1 MKRIALAF
9 LLSLIVMPLI
19 ISAVA
24 AKGEDEPVPL
34 SAGCNAVVWTGP
46 DNTSAQTIVDSV
58 KLPTALTSSWK
69 FESTTGHWLGFAP
82 FIPSGANDFFSV
94 DRFDVV
100 FLCVDGFTWW
110 YRPVLDDSTPP

>member
-9 LLSLIVMPLI
+9 LLGLMIMSLI

-34 SAGCNAVVWTGP
+34 SAGCNAVVWTGS
-46 DNTSAQTIVDSV
+46 DNTSIQTIVDSV
-58 KLPTALTSSWK
+58 KLPTALISSWK
-69 FESTTGHWLGFAP
+69 FEPATGQWLGFAP

-94 DRFDVV
+94 DRLDVV
-100 FLCVDGFTWW
+100 FLCVNGFTWW
-110 YRPVLDDSTPP
+110 YRPVLDDSTIP

>member
-9 LLSLIVMPLI
+9 LLSLMAMSLI
-19 ISAVA
+19 TAVA

-46 DNTSAQTIVDSV
+46 DNTDVQIIVDSI
-58 KLPTALTSSWK
+58 KLPQALIAAWK
-69 FESTTGHWLGFAP
+69 FVPATGHWLGFAP
-82 FIPSGANDFFSV
+82 FVSSGANDLFSV
-94 DRFDVV
+94 DKLDVV
-100 FLCVDGFTWW
+100 FLCVNGVTWW